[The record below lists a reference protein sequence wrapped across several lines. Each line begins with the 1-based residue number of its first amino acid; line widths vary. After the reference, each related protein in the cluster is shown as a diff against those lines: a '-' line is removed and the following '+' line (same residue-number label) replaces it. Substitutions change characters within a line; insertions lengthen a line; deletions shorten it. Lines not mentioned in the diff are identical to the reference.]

1 MVGTH
6 AGAPGL
12 PVLGHAVEEISDAHV
27 IVLIRR
33 RRTEGETVEDQ
44 PKKREHAT
52 DKIALYMLQ
61 LSLVTNMFLV
71 RFRQ

>member
-6 AGAPGL
+6 AGALGL

-33 RRTEGETVEDQ
+33 QRTEGETVEDQ
-44 PKKREHAT
+44 LKKREHAT

-71 RFRQ
+71 RFR